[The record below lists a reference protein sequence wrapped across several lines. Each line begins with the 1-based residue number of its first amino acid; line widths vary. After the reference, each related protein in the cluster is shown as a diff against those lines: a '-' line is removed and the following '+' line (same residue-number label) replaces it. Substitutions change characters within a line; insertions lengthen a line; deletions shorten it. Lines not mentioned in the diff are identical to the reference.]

1 MPHKR
6 AKAVGKLL
14 FFDNKTTPRSID
26 RFGFNPNNISR
37 DTVLCFLLY
46 ESYDLLPLPAIN
58 PNRSLDRICLDL
70 LLPSCFLTALVHLP
84 ASAPPFHLA
93 VARYTFDETSIHLL
107 NNRTKSVKESNDRF
121 GIKVLVLNLHH
132 IISAEIVWFL
142 FVFCIIL

>member
-6 AKAVGKLL
+6 AKVVGKLL

-70 LLPSCFLTALVHLP
+70 LLPSCFLTALVRLP
-84 ASAPPFHLA
+84 ASALPFHLA
-93 VARYTFDETSIHLL
+93 VARYAFDETSAHLL
-107 NNRTKSVKESNDRF
+107 NNRTKSGKESNDRF
-121 GIKVLVLNLHH
+121 GI
-132 IISAEIVWFL
+132 IIIGVR
-142 FVFCIIL
+142 